1 MDTQTAVILE
11 GTKCAWFGNV
21 EQAAERP
28 DGQDPEE
35 RVCPF
40 CFGPLVERDRAAF
53 QKRIENFENGT
64 YDWPI
69 SNVTPA
75 QDWTPRPHPGFSKL
89 YAWAATQQRCFKH
102 FMHMVNS
109 YKKHTGEPLDVTP

>member
-1 MDTQTAVILE
+1 MDTKTAVILE
-11 GTKCAWFGNV
+11 GTRCAWFGNPD
-21 EQAAERP
+21 QAAR
-28 DGQDPEE
+28 DFAGVT
-35 RVCPF
+35 VCPF
-40 CFGPLVERDRAAF
+40 CAGPLAERDRVAF
-53 QKRIENFENGT
+53 HKRIENFEYGT